1 MRWLMQSVF
10 NRDPKVI
17 EIKTNLERFGIPYT
31 DCKVIPFSEDGI
43 EFEDGNTYE
52 SLKDEFIFVYGSYTL
67 ARISKKYFSPAS
79 FISPNLSIDNL
90 QLHYGNEMFNSDMIV
105 GSVKDVDAIDD
116 KFFIRPT
123 EDTKSFCGEVVTRE
137 WYNDW
142 KQKILDNPPENYST
156 VTRDTQISM
165 ARLKQIDQEI
175 RCFVIDD
182 KVVTASQYKQNGSPF
197 FHPHVDD
204 YIIDYVNN
212 VIKTWKPDDAF
223 CMDVAVANGVPK
235 ILETNC
241 INSSGLYCIDTQK
254 FIAGMLDYEE
264 KYRNL

>member
-1 MRWLMQSVF
+1 MRWLMQSIF
-10 NRDPKVI
+10 DTDPKVI
-17 EIKTNLERFGIPYT
+17 EIKNNLNRLDISYTN
-31 DCKVIPFSEDGI
+31 CKVIPFSEDEI
-43 EFEDGNTYE
+43 EFEDDNTYE
-52 SLKDEFIFVYGSYTL
+52 SLKNEFIFVYGSYTL
-67 ARISKKYFSPAS
+67 ARISKLYFSPAS

-90 QLHYGNEMFNSDMIV
+90 YLHYGNEMFNSDMVV
-105 GSVKDVDAIDD
+105 GSINDIDAIDN

-137 WYNDW
+137 WYNEW
-142 KQKILDNPPENYST
+142 KKKIMDTPLENYST
-156 VTRDTQISM
+156 ITKNTKISM
-165 ARLKQIDQEI
+165 ARIKQIDQEV

-223 CMDVAVANGVPK
+223 CMDIALTNGIPK

-254 FIAGMLDYEE
+254 FIMAICDLES
-264 KYRNL
+264 KYNK

>member
-10 NRDPKVI
+10 NKDPKVV
-17 EIKTNLERFGIPYT
+17 EIKINLERFGIPYT

-43 EFEDGNTYE
+43 EFEDGSTYE

-90 QLHYGNEMFNSDMIV
+90 HLHYGNEMFNSDMLV
-105 GSVKDVDAIDD
+105 GSVAELDAIDD

-137 WYNDW
+137 WYTDW
-142 KQKILDNPPENYST
+142 KQKIMDTPAENYST
-156 VTRDTQISM
+156 VTRDTRISM
-165 ARLKQIDQEI
+165 AHLKQIDQEI

-182 KVVTASQYKQNGSPF
+182 KVVTASQYRQNGTHF
-197 FHPHVDD
+197 FHPHVDE
-204 YIIDYVNN
+204 YVIDYVNDI
-212 VIKTWKPDDAF
+212 IKIWKPDDAF
-223 CMDVAVANGVPK
+223 CMDVAVSNGIPK

-254 FIAGMLDYEE
+254 FIMAICDLES
-264 KYRNL
+264 KYNK